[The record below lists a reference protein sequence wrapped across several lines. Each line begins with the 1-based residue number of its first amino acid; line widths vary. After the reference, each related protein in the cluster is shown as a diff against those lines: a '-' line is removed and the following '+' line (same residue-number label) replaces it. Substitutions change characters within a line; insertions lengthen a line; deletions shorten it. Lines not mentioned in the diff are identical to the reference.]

1 MKRGVEEGLRGK
13 GVGLAL
19 SFTQDLSLGGRQW
32 VDKIADRATN
42 GAILVLARGQSSR
55 LDELRRRGIPFVFV
69 DYRGEI
75 GPRVPSVGTTNW
87 VGGRMAVEYLLPLGH
102 RRIAIIAVP
111 ASLRC
116 SLVRITGYRAAFDAT
131 GFPNDTNALAPTA

>member
-32 VDKIADRATN
+32 LDKIADRATN

-55 LDELRRRGIPFVFV
+55 LNELRRRGIPFVVV
-69 DYRGEI
+69 DHRGEL
-75 GPRVPSVGTTNW
+75 GPDVPSVGATNW
-87 VGGRMAVEYLLPLGH
+87 AGGRMAVAELLSLGH
-102 RRIAIIAVP
+102 RRIAFVAGTPSFRLSVD
-111 ASLRC
+111 
-116 SLVRITGYRAAFDAT
+116 TMAA
-131 GFPNDTNALAPTA
+131 